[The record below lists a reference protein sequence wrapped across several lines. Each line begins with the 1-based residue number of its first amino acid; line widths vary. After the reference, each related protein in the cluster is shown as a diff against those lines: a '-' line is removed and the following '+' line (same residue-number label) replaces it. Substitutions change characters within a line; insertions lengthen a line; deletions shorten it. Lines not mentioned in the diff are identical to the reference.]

1 MGHPGVDFQVIA
13 SLRDTLGPENPPWAA
28 HSLNKL
34 KERTAPWA
42 LPYSEIP
49 TELLGMVHFT

>member
-1 MGHPGVDFQVIA
+1 MGYPGVDTQVIA

-42 LPYSEIP
+42 LPYSQIP
-49 TELLGMVHFT
+49 TE